1 MPPPQPEC
9 RRWYHVRHAAFS
21 GCMPCAA
28 CSICL
33 VAISHAHLKA
43 DNCRCSDRRCRHP
56 APLPPPAPAGSA
68 AGECDRQLI
77 VRLRACAASDTDAD
91 SSSDVDGDVDAAIR
105 ANDRPDMP
113 THAHRRTAAVGLP
126 AARYRVVRGRSPPPL
141 APAPAH
147 TPAWA
152 RIGSAAARGSA
163 VERPL
168 RKAAEP
174 AGGSDESGRRILHS
188 HASLIVRA
196 RRGPFAPLTGL
207 RQQAAASGPCV
218 RAAWMR
224 RRAIVCVR
232 ARTCPCGTAG
242 VDTCT
247 CPMRAIWRTS
257 GSTQSTHESSQR
269 IHRERA
275 LPGACARQPWNARV
289 WLAPDGGVLE

>member
-1 MPPPQPEC
+1 MVHAPPPARVSQM
-9 RRWYHVRHAAFS
+9 V
-21 GCMPCAA
+21 PCTACSVLRLHAA
-28 CSICL
+28 CSICR
-33 VAISHAHLKA
+33 VAVTHSTP
-43 DNCRCSDRRCRHP
+43 DDCRCSDRRCRHP
-56 APLPPPAPAGSA
+56 APLPSPAPAGSA
-68 AGECDRQLI
+68 PGECDRQLI

-91 SSSDVDGDVDAAIR
+91 SSSDVDADAACR

-113 THAHRRTAAVGLP
+113 THTHRRSAAVGLP
-126 AARYRVVRGRSPPPL
+126 AARYRVVRDRSPPPPP
-141 APAPAH
+141 APAAH

-174 AGGSDESGRRILHS
+174 AGGSDESGRRTLHS

-218 RAAWMR
+218 RAAWLR

-232 ARTCPCGTAG
+232 ARTCPRGTAG

-269 IHRERA
+269 IHRKRA